1 MIFTLQRIVIRL
13 YDLKRRHI
21 TRRFLMAPPQGGT
34 GTIPTSEQMSHRL
47 LMTSSVNWGWLL
59 TFGIAMLV
67 LGFITI
73 GIPFVASIFI
83 ELFIGW
89 MLTIGGIMMVC
100 QAFTLRRSDA
110 FWSSGLLG
118 LLALVAGMFLL
129 VEPIRGLFAITVLL
143 AVYFFVDGVCKFAW
157 GSQVSVRVPKGWIYF
172 SAAVS
177 IALGI
182 LIWLLLPHDVPWIL
196 GLLVGINLLMNGIAA
211 IILSLT
217 MHDLSEHEQM
227 ILDQKLNR
235 CCEGSGESQ
244 HHEENQE

>member
-1 MIFTLQRIVIRL
+1 
-13 YDLKRRHI
+13 
-21 TRRFLMAPPQGGT
+21 MAPPQGGT
-34 GTIPTSEQMSHRL
+34 GTIPTSEQMSHQ
-47 LMTSSVNWGWLL
+47 LMMMTRVNWGWLL

-67 LGFITI
+67 LGFISI
-73 GIPFVASIFI
+73 GVPFVASIFI

-129 VEPIRGLFAITVLL
+129 VRPLCGLFAITVLL

-157 GSQVSVRVPKGWIYF
+157 GSQISARVPKGWIYF

-177 IALGI
+177 IALGV
-182 LIWLLLPHDVPWIL
+182 LIWLLLPSDVPWIL

-227 ILDQKLNR
+227 ILNQKLDR
-235 CCEGSGESQ
+235 CCESTHESEQ
-244 HHEENQE
+244 QEEGRN